1 MAVSYQVQVGQVLEQ
16 VTIGAAAPTGGAG
29 MVELRIDQTAASVTD
44 GNAPGGTRV
53 MKRGEVQALLRVL
66 EEALL
71 RDTSIGE

>member
-1 MAVSYQVQVGQVLEQ
+1 VAVSYQVQVGQTLEQ

>member
-1 MAVSYQVQVGQVLEQ
+1 MAVSYQVQVGQTLEQ